1 MHYIC
6 GALTGPPHAGT
17 FRSHLRP
24 TTPMSLRRSHFLL
37 LTAAAAVVGCVAGNE
52 RPTASQRTLTLTPLP
67 SPTHK
72 AAAEPFVSLGSNG
85 TVLLSW
91 LERNT
96 DSSTAMHVA
105 RLSTANVW
113 NASSEV
119 VRRRDLFVNWADF
132 PSVVALA
139 DGRWLAHWLQ
149 KNGSGAYAYDI
160 QISQSSD
167 SGATWSPTVI
177 PHKAGIQAEHGFAT
191 LLPNADSSADIV
203 FLNGDVAPAPPAGT
217 ASNATHESH
226 SEADGPPM
234 RLGFAHFSAAGTMLP
249 DTVLDARTCDCCQTA
264 IAQTSNGPVV
274 LYRDRLE
281 NETRDISVMRRVQ
294 GNWTQTTP
302 LHRDNWII
310 NACPVNGPAISADG
324 MRVAAVWFTAAR
336 DTAKVQL
343 VFSSDAGATFGAP
356 VRIDAGAPVGRVDVE
371 MLDGGDALVT
381 WIERTGAESAEV
393 RARIVR
399 SDGRAEPAIT
409 IATLTKNRASGF
421 PRMVRRR
428 DDVVLAWTMPG
439 ATSTIQLASLRIGP
453 R

>member
-1 MHYIC
+1 M
-6 GALTGPPHAGT
+6 PPY
-17 FRSHLRP
+17 
-24 TTPMSLRRSHFLL
+24 RSHFLL
-37 LTAAAAVVGCVAGNE
+37 LAAAAAVVGCSTGSE
-52 RPTASQRTLTLTPLP
+52 RPTAPPRTLTLTPLP
-67 SPTHK
+67 SPARA

-113 NASSEV
+113 NAYNEV

-132 PSVVALA
+132 PSAVALA

-160 QISQSSD
+160 RISQSSD
-167 SGATWSPTVI
+167 SGATWSQAVI

-203 FLNGDVAPAPPAGT
+203 FLNGDVAPAPLGGT
-217 ASNATHESH
+217 ASNAAHASH

-234 RLGFAHFSAAGTMLP
+234 RLGFAHVSAASTVLPDTMLPDTVLPDTVLP

-274 LYRDRLE
+274 LYRDRSE

-294 GNWTQTTP
+294 GKWTQTIP

-381 WIERTGAESAEV
+381 WIERTGAESAEI

-409 IATLTKNRASGF
+409 IATSKQSRASGF

-453 R
+453 RR